1 MTVFTEPPRTRFDI
15 RFKLGRIPVRIHPFF
30 WLSTFGLTLGSNT
43 APMQIA
49 IWVLAVL
56 ISILVHELGHAVAFR
71 RFGCESRITLYGFG
85 GLASAEPGR
94 KGSPAGWSRIIV
106 SAAGPFA
113 GFALGGL
120 VIGAVLVSGHQAPF
134 MTWTVGSGPALPN
147 LALFTFVADMMFI
160 NVIWGLVNLLPV
172 HPLDGGD
179 IALELARKHDP
190 RRGVERS
197 VWLSF
202 FVAIMVGGV
211 ALIVFHD
218 VFVLL
223 MFGYLAVMSWMVLR
237 TRYGASAQS
246 LRVVRWFRAK
256 KVARRLDLAEREKPT
271 AEVDKVV
278 RDLFDRVEKSR
289 TKRR

>member
-1 MTVFTEPPRTRFDI
+1 MGIFTEPPPSRFDI

-30 WLSTFGLTLGSNT
+30 WLSTFGLTLGANM
-43 APMQIA
+43 APMKIA
-49 IWVLAVL
+49 IWVFAVL
-56 ISILVHELGHAVAFR
+56 ISILVHELGHAIAFR

-85 GLASAEPGR
+85 GLASAEPGS

-113 GFALGGL
+113 GFALGAATL
-120 VIGAVLVSGHQAPF
+120 AAVLVSGHRAPL
-134 MTWTVGSGPALPN
+134 MMWTVGSGLPLPS
-147 LALFTFVADMMFI
+147 LALFTLVADLMFI

-179 IALELARKHDP
+179 IALELARKRDP

-202 FVAIMVGGV
+202 WVAIAVGIV
-211 ALIVFHD
+211 AIAVFHD
-218 VFVLL
+218 VFVLI
-223 MFGYLAVMSWMVLR
+223 MFGYLAAMSWMVLHQ
-237 TRYGASAQS
+237 RYGASARS
-246 LRVVRWFRAK
+246 FRVVRWFRAK
-256 KVARRLDLAEREKPT
+256 STVRSLDRVDGQKPS

-278 RDLFDRVEKSR
+278 RDLFERVEKRR
-289 TKRR
+289 TKPR

>member
-1 MTVFTEPPRTRFDI
+1 VGIFTEPPPTRFDV

-30 WLSTFGLTLGSNT
+30 WLSTLGLALGSNIS
-43 APMQIA
+43 AMKVA
-49 IWVLAVL
+49 VWVAAV
-56 ISILVHELGHAVAFR
+56 IVSILAHELGHAIAFR

-94 KGSPAGWSRIIV
+94 KGSPVGWSRIIV

-113 GFALGGL
+113 GFVLGGVVL
-120 VIGAVLVSGHQAPF
+120 GAVIVSGHQAPF
-134 MTWTVGSGPALPN
+134 VIWTVGSGLPLPS

-179 IALELARKHDP
+179 IALELARKRDP
-190 RRGVERS
+190 RRGVQRS
-197 VWLSF
+197 VWLSLYVASA
-202 FVAIMVGGV
+202 VAIAGIV
-211 ALIVFHD
+211 VFHD
-218 VFVLL
+218 VLILL
-223 MFGYLAVMSWMVLR
+223 MFGYLAAMSWMVLQ
-237 TRYGASAQS
+237 TRHGASARS
-246 LRVVRWFRAK
+246 FRVVRWFRAK
-256 KVARRLDLAEREKPT
+256 KTVRALDRAEGQAPS